1 MITSSYVKAPITLS
15 VKLDLGDDSIHSNQ
29 CKSVHKKDVENLFY
43 LFHKMEN
50 HKQMTLYNYFDS
62 WKLVANLTQKISN

>member
-50 HKQMTLYNYFDS
+50 HKQMTL
-62 WKLVANLTQKISN
+62 